1 MLRAGPNG
9 IGNKGEMSGGEFF
22 QLGLESKIVL
32 WQNNGDGGNSIDE
45 SLSVCNASNVWML
58 Q

>member
-22 QLGLESKIVL
+22 QLGLESKIGL

-45 SLSVCNASNVWML
+45 SLSVCNASNVWM
-58 Q
+58 